1 MVNHGNIISANC
13 FLVSELRDDCHCV
26 SSACL
31 LLSCSGFNPKCGMN
45 ESFFVHILARCDF
58 AFGIQN
64 NTNQYSAAALLG
76 TVMLCSSLRFNV
88 GDHEQDLEEGSNRQ
102 AWHFG
107 AISLKASCRRY
118 ISIPC
123 PIRMIPAPQFLS
135 VCTCEAVLY
144 QWSSKASLQPESLS
158 ASKELLGMS
167 SCGWNRPRL
176 CKTKRREST
185 AFSSRR

>member
-135 VCTCEAVLY
+135 VCTCEAVIIPMVFK
-144 QWSSKASLQPESLS
+144 SKPAAGKFICIEGAARHVQLWLEPASALQDQETRKHCFQL
-158 ASKELLGMS
+158 
-167 SCGWNRPRL
+167 
-176 CKTKRREST
+176 
-185 AFSSRR
+185 